1 MGKFPMI
8 LPKVNMSSH
17 YSIAA
22 QRIRRSP
29 YQAIAAISIMT
40 MTLFLASAFF
50 LVAAGS
56 QAVLRF
62 FETRPQVNAFFKQDI
77 TPTSLEIDS
86 IKSKMHDTGLVE
98 SVKYVSKED
107 ALVIYQNLN
116 QSDPLL
122 LEAVTASMLPA
133 SIEVSTKD
141 PRDLK
146 SISEILK
153 KERGIEDV
161 RFAEDVVKQLSTWTK
176 SVRIVGVSLV
186 GAHVFITFIIILLI
200 IGIKVASRREEIS
213 ILQLVGATR
222 GYVSA
227 PFIIEGILYGIIGGL
242 LAWGIA
248 YLVLLYS
255 MPFLVS
261 FLNGIPILPPPVMF
275 MLQVLLGELA
285 LGAVIGGFG
294 GALAVRR
301 FLKQ

>member
-1 MGKFPMI
+1 
-8 LPKVNMSSH
+8 MSSH
-17 YSIAA
+17 YSIAT

-56 QAVLRF
+56 QAVLKF
-62 FETRPQVNAFFKQDI
+62 FETRPQVNAFYKQDI
-77 TPTSLEIDS
+77 TPTSLEVDA

-107 ALVIYQNLN
+107 ALAIYQNLN

-146 SISEILK
+146 NIAEILK

-161 RFAEDVVKQLSTWTK
+161 RFAEDVVTALATWTN
-176 SVRIVGVSLV
+176 SVRIVGISLV

-200 IGIKVASRREEIS
+200 IGIKVASRRDEIA

-242 LAWGIA
+242 LAWGIS

-255 MPFLVS
+255 MPFLVT
-261 FLNGIPILPPPVMF
+261 FLAGIPLLPPPVMF
-275 MLQVLLGELA
+275 MVQVLLGELA

-301 FLKQ
+301 FLKA